1 MRRAL
6 AILLCTAGLPA
17 LAGGL
22 PACAQA
28 VRFDAGW
35 LTDPEVDHGKSAA
48 ELDAL
53 AAAALGKGTQLGH
66 VMLQTKLSV
75 EPQAACSG
83 LTVRLDFVQP
93 VLRIA
98 REMPAGSCS
107 YALVMAHERTH
118 VRIHQE
124 VARQFRALHYP
135 WSDRLNSQ
143 AVLSFAKHQLARL
156 MDAQRRFDSPQ
167 EYARG
172 RTACSGEIPRLI
184 APAGA
189 LNAPATAPAPAPA
202 PETAPAGTAPRTAP
216 S

>member
-1 MRRAL
+1 MRAL
-6 AILLCTAGLPA
+6 LALLLCASSLTA
-17 LAGGL
+17 LAGDL
-22 PACAQA
+22 PPCAQP
-28 VRFDAGW
+28 VRFSAAW
-35 LTDPEVDHGKSAA
+35 LTDPEVDHSKTAA

-53 AAAALGKGTQLGH
+53 ATAALGKGTQLGH
-66 VMLQTKLSV
+66 VMVQTRLSV
-75 EPQAACSG
+75 EPQTACRG
-83 LTVRLDFVQP
+83 LSVRLDFVQP

-107 YALVMAHERTH
+107 YALVMAHEQTH

-135 WSDRLNSQ
+135 WSDRLDRQ
-143 AVLSFAKHQLARL
+143 AVLTFARQQLARL

-172 RTACSGEIPRLI
+172 RTACGGEIPRLV
-184 APAGA
+184 APAGG
-189 LNAPATAPAPAPA
+189 LNAPASAPAPSPAPGTAPA
-202 PETAPAGTAPRTAP
+202 TAAPRAAP

>member
-1 MRRAL
+1 MRRIL
-6 AILLCTAGLPA
+6 AILLCATGLPA
-17 LAGGL
+17 MAGAL
-22 PACAQA
+22 PPCAQP
-28 VRFDAGW
+28 VRFSAGW
-35 LTDPEVDHGKSAA
+35 LSDPQVDHSKSAA

-53 AAAALGKGTQLGH
+53 ATAALGKGTQLGH
-66 VMLQTKLSV
+66 VMVQTKLSV
-75 EPQAACSG
+75 EPQTACNG

-107 YALVMAHERTH
+107 YALVMAHEQTH

-135 WSDRLNSQ
+135 WSDRPASQ
-143 AVLSFAKHQLARL
+143 AVLTFAKHQLARL

-172 RTACSGEIPRLI
+172 LTACSGEIGRLI
-184 APAGA
+184 APAPA
-189 LNAPATAPAPAPA
+189 ASRAP
-202 PETAPAGTAPRTAP
+202 
-216 S
+216 